1 MGKKG
6 ANKKDK
12 QQNNNQNQEPNV
24 DENAD

>member
-12 QQNNNQNQEPNV
+12 QNNNQNQEPNV